1 MTIYRTF
8 FSLRKYVKTSE
19 IILKPYINVHYYEQR
34 FFVIK
39 RLYPYDLK
47 AVISRLLKIRH
58 DLIKSNF
65 VLVFILTSV
74 QVKLKMIDWKLI
86 TFYVNFKTVFFS
98 QPIYIKSCN
107 CNSSCDIKVIFNS
120 QLPSLPNSA

>member
-65 VLVFILTSV
+65 VLFFILTSV
-74 QVKLKMIDWKLI
+74 QVKLKMID
-86 TFYVNFKTVFFS
+86 
-98 QPIYIKSCN
+98 
-107 CNSSCDIKVIFNS
+107 
-120 QLPSLPNSA
+120 